1 MGVWLGS
8 VIFFFFQKNP
18 SQKKCFLFEGVKV
31 TDCFKK
37 NPNKI
42 KKKRFLLWGGW
53 GVRVGARVSDC
64 FTMNPNPKK
73 FFFSFCGVG
82 GWGSVGGRGLE

>member
-1 MGVWLGS
+1 MNFFIKNPNLTKKKILVAGRRGGGCVARVS
-8 VIFFFFQKNP
+8 DFFFFQKNP

-42 KKKRFLLWGGW
+42 KKKDFY
-53 GVRVGARVSDC
+53 
-64 FTMNPNPKK
+64 F
-73 FFFSFCGVG
+73 GVG
-82 GWGSVGGRGLE
+82 GVCGWGLE